1 MRAVVLALSAAVLLL
16 CTLGIGLDAAFSGGY
31 GCMGPPSIIFM
42 PVFAICG
49 VACLALARGAGER
62 VSTAVVLAL
71 GTAAS
76 ALVLS
81 RPYGR
86 PIPYESLALGDI
98 QVVLSAEAVYQG
110 VNQDYFDTLECLA
123 KPSSCIPGYPATSP
137 TFLDVSLTRPEPESG
152 YRRWLVSGPP
162 VENLPSSASRTSTRN
177 FAYVAVPLDSR
188 WRSFC
193 ADETGVILQAPKG
206 VTPNIRDGHCDDPRC
221 APYK

>member
-1 MRAVVLALSAAVLLL
+1 MRAVVFSLSAAVLFLS
-16 CTLGIGLDAAFSGGY
+16 TLGIGLDAAFSGGY

-49 VACLALARGAGER
+49 VACLTLAATRRER

-71 GTAAS
+71 GTVAS
-76 ALVLS
+76 AVVLV
-81 RPYGR
+81 RPSGY
-86 PIPYESLALGDI
+86 PTYEAVALTD
-98 QVVLSAEAVYQG
+98 VRTVLSAEAAYQG
-110 VNQDYFDTLECLA
+110 VNQDYVDTLECLA

-137 TFLDVSLTRPEPESG
+137 TFLDVSLTRPEPKNG

-162 VENLPSSASRTSTRN
+162 VENLPSSASRTSTRH

-193 ADETGVILQAPKG
+193 ADETGVIFQAPKG
-206 VTPNIRDGHCDDPRC
+206 ITPNIRDGHCDDPRFV
-221 APYK
+221 PYK